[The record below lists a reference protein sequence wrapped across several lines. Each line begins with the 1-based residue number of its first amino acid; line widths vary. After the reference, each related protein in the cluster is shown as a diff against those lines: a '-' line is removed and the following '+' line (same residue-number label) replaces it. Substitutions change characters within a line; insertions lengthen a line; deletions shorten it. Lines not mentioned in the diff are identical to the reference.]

1 MMEELGGVILA
12 VLLLV
17 GLVYWGNTKRKSK
30 NRDSEG
36 SGSGWSGTDEVLT
49 KDKKYTGPK

>member
-1 MMEELGGVILA
+1 MEELGGVILA

-30 NRDSEG
+30 NRGSEG
-36 SGSGWSGTDEVLT
+36 SGSGGSGTDEVLT